1 MQANQTLAKAQLHT
15 SSDNLFWLDPWSADG
30 QAVGAKLLPV
40 AQELRLHAEQAIVLL
55 EQARAENPKLREAEA
70 LDAMDLGARR
80 LDLIGMKWELCQ
92 EIVDDYAKATSLQH
106 DKSQR
111 SEMHTD
117 LYEISSNNGHLQDL
131 RDAYSAT
138 KNEFK
143 QVWLSENRPYW
154 LDNVLVRYDLE
165 IQKWQRRGW
174 QFSEAQHAM
183 GQPKGLPEP
192 QELGLP
198 AAQ

>member
-1 MQANQTLAKAQLHT
+1 MQANATLGKAKINT

-30 QAVGAKLLPV
+30 RAAGAKVLPL
-40 AQELRLHAEQAIVLL
+40 AKELRLHAEKAIVLL
-55 EQARAENPKLREAEA
+55 EQVRMANPKLREPEA

-92 EIVDDYAKATSLQH
+92 EIADDYAKAMALEG
-106 DKSQR
+106 DPNQR
-111 SEMHTD
+111 SEMHTL

-165 IQKWQRRGW
+165 IQKWQQRGW
-174 QFSEAQHAM
+174 EFSAAQHAM
-183 GQPKGLPEP
+183 GQPKGLPAP

-198 AAQ
+198 AAN